1 MPRGSLLLRTVCPR
15 TKKRG
20 TKAKLPQSQ
29 NNTKVTVVVPLRR
42 SARRAKIVQVQE
54 KNANKKVGRPRR
66 NLLVL
71 SGELDATIDSPKCSL
86 CSELESTPT
95 VNYMACEL
103 CGGMV
108 VPFFISS
115 FKSAPVCATTPMIR
129 SGEAKLAE
137 LKSDDG
143 IECAGFHL
151 VQAHI
156 HQEGK
161 Q

>member
-95 VNYMACEL
+95 VNYIACEL
-103 CGGMV
+103 CGG
-108 VPFFISS
+108 IRYGSS
-115 FKSAPVCATTPMIR
+115 FLYFKFQ
-129 SGEAKLAE
+129 
-137 LKSDDG
+137 
-143 IECAGFHL
+143 ECSCLCYYTYDQKWG
-151 VQAHI
+151 
-156 HQEGK
+156 G
-161 Q
+161 